1 MAKQKRQV
9 VEVVEVE
16 EVVITPST
24 EERVSVVVDAPELT
38 FDERTQGAVPYS
50 EVEG

>member
-9 VEVVEVE
+9 VEVVE

-24 EERVSVVVDAPELT
+24 EERVPVVVDAPELT